1 MTSFTEQ
8 SFDQDRWPNFTFN
21 ELKCKHT
28 GACVLDEVFLDRL
41 QDLRDAA
48 GPLVITSAYR
58 STAHPVEAKKTSPGT
73 HTMGRAVDIRCRGEV
88 AYKIL
93 SVALTLGFTGI
104 GVSQEGSDGRFLHL
118 DDLQDDEY
126 HGPRPTGWSY

>member
-1 MTSFTEQ
+1 M
-8 SFDQDRWPNFTFN
+8 
-21 ELKCKHT
+21 
-28 GACVLDEVFLDRL
+28 DEVFLDKL

-58 STAHPVEAKKTSPGT
+58 SVSHPGEAKKETPGA
-73 HTMGRAVDIRCRGEV
+73 HTMGRAVDIKCRGET

-93 SVALTLGFTGI
+93 AAALDLGFTGI
-104 GVSQEGSDGRFLHL
+104 GVSQEGSGGRFLHL

-126 HGPRPTGWSY
+126 HGPRPFVWSY